1 MSLSMSGH
9 IDNDFDSQ
17 MALQFVPVTHTE
29 ENGVFHEVE
38 GQPVDYTANIQ
49 PMSMKEIS
57 YLGIGLERINDIRK
71 AYINSGDLTVLQ
83 SFSGYFLLGGVRYKP
98 VMMDIRI
105 SRDYCKLIL
114 TKRDK

>member
-9 IDNDFDSQ
+9 IDGDFDSQ
-17 MALQFVPVTHTE
+17 MALQFVPITHTE
-29 ENGVFHEVE
+29 ENGIFREVE
-38 GQPVDYTANIQ
+38 GQPVDYTANVQ

-57 YLGIGLERINDIRK
+57 YLGIGLERINDYRK
-71 AYINSGDLTVLQ
+71 AYINSGDLTPLQ

-98 VMMDIRI
+98 VEMDIRI

-114 TKRDK
+114 AKRDK

>member
-29 ENGVFHEVE
+29 ENGVFRDVE
-38 GQPVDYTANIQ
+38 GQPVDYTANVQ

-57 YLGIGLERINDIRK
+57 YLGIGLERINDYRK
-71 AYINSGDLTVLQ
+71 AYINSGDLTPLQ

-98 VMMDIRI
+98 VEMDIRI
-105 SRDYCKLIL
+105 NRDYCKLIL
-114 TKRDK
+114 ARRDK